1 VTDLQRRG
9 NGENW
14 DLPAVPMRNAER
26 HFLSEADAKRSP
38 DLSHVKAEACGRPS
52 YEARTIN
59 VAEASTCTAPL
70 IATQNSSS

>member
-1 VTDLQRRG
+1 LTDR
-9 NGENW
+9 NGGKWN
-14 DLPAVPMRNAER
+14 LSAVPIQNAER
-26 HFLSEADAKRSP
+26 HSLSEADAKRSP

-70 IATQNSSS
+70 IATQGSSS